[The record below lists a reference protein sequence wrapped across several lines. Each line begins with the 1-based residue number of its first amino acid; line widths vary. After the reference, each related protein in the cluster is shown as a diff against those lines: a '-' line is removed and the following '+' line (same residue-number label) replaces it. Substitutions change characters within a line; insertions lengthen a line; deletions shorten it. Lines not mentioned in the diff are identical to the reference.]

1 MSGKTNVAT
10 GSPNAQFVQAA
21 GLFAQSMQRNST
33 LNRMV
38 GTVPQGEAHV
48 SAVLSK
54 QTSTDMPIV
63 RTVDLTRGKGS
74 EVEFHFV
81 QPTNAYPIMGSRMA
95 EGKGTGIELDNG
107 RVRVNQVRFPVDI
120 GDTMTDM
127 NSPVEFRRIGRPIA
141 LSLMNGYQDQLML
154 THLAGARGFHD
165 NIEWRLP
172 TEAHPQF
179 AEFAINEVKAPTRN
193 RHFVADGDAIKTV
206 AANAGELDIASTDVL
221 GMDVVDSIR
230 TTMESIPLPPPAIKI
245 PEDKVAED
253 SPLRV
258 LLVSPAQYHAFAQD
272 PGFRQFQ
279 ANALARASKANNHPL
294 FLGEVGLWNG
304 ILICKMPKPIRF
316 YAGDTVRVWL
326 RESTVQGPEHQLF
339 MAEGMDLGRLSR
351 AAHGSHRKAVA
362 LQHQTPVARRG
373 RHESDGSFAL
383 HSPARAIKTLVAPPW
398 LMAVQPFRG
407 NQRQLLWFPRAV
419 DLVGEIG
426 DLVQGGVQRIGGLTF
441 LHRHMADLR
450 ALYFQQK
457 PAAHRRFSHG
467 LVQPGCHQFL
477 APKVGLHAVFG
488 VGAEAVDQILE
499 RHISV
504 LRTARSGWPPRRASW
519 PRPCARRA

>member
-316 YAGDTVRVWL
+316 YAGDTVRYCASYETET
-326 RESTVQGPEHQLF
+326 ESSCIVPASFGTTH
-339 MAEGMDLGRLSR
+339 
-351 AAHGSHRKAVA
+351 AV
-362 LQHQTPVARRG
+362 
-373 RHESDGSFAL
+373 D
-383 HSPARAIKTLVAPPW
+383 RAILLGGQSLAQAFGKSKHGGMPFFWSEKEFDHGDKLELLIGAIMGVFKIRWLVSQGNGQKHFTDHGATAIDT
-398 LMAVQPFRG
+398 AVRII
-407 NQRQLLWFPRAV
+407 
-419 DLVGEIG
+419 GE
-426 DLVQGGVQRIGGLTF
+426 RN
-441 LHRHMADLR
+441 
-450 ALYFQQK
+450 
-457 PAAHRRFSHG
+457 
-467 LVQPGCHQFL
+467 
-477 APKVGLHAVFG
+477 
-488 VGAEAVDQILE
+488 
-499 RHISV
+499 
-504 LRTARSGWPPRRASW
+504 
-519 PRPCARRA
+519 

>member
-1 MSGKTNVAT
+1 
-10 GSPNAQFVQAA
+10 
-21 GLFAQSMQRNST
+21 
-33 LNRMV
+33 
-38 GTVPQGEAHV
+38 
-48 SAVLSK
+48 
-54 QTSTDMPIV
+54 
-63 RTVDLTRGKGS
+63 
-74 EVEFHFV
+74 
-81 QPTNAYPIMGSRMA
+81 
-95 EGKGTGIELDNG
+95 
-107 RVRVNQVRFPVDI
+107 
-120 GDTMTDM
+120 
-127 NSPVEFRRIGRPIA
+127 
-141 LSLMNGYQDQLML
+141 ML

-316 YAGDTVRVWL
+316 YAGDTVRYCASYETET
-326 RESTVQGPEHQLF
+326 ESTCIVPASFGTTH
-339 MAEGMDLGRLSR
+339 
-351 AAHGSHRKAVA
+351 AV
-362 LQHQTPVARRG
+362 
-373 RHESDGSFAL
+373 D
-383 HSPARAIKTLVAPPW
+383 RAILLGGQSLAQAFGKSKHGGMPFFWSEKDFDHGDKLELLIGAIMGVFKIRWLVSQGNGKKHFTDHGATAIDT
-398 LMAVQPFRG
+398 AVRII
-407 NQRQLLWFPRAV
+407 
-419 DLVGEIG
+419 GE
-426 DLVQGGVQRIGGLTF
+426 RN
-441 LHRHMADLR
+441 
-450 ALYFQQK
+450 
-457 PAAHRRFSHG
+457 
-467 LVQPGCHQFL
+467 
-477 APKVGLHAVFG
+477 
-488 VGAEAVDQILE
+488 
-499 RHISV
+499 
-504 LRTARSGWPPRRASW
+504 
-519 PRPCARRA
+519 